1 MKKSIL
7 LFGVIIFSGMMLNAQ
22 TAKNRIEVLYF
33 KANLACCKARSC
45 NALEGDI
52 QKIIAESYPD
62 SSVVLTEVKL
72 ADSTNISLIE
82 KYKAQSQTVVIV
94 KKTKKNEFSTDVTEI
109 VKGYVINQDK
119 ESLKKELIA
128 KIGEIKKKNK

>member
-119 ESLKKELIA
+119 ESLNKELIA